1 MFREVVKK
9 VKEARKITGKALS
22 DQTGI
27 SPNHISKFLSGE
39 RDVTTETLWRMVQGM
54 EQLSPGAEEDFFIA
68 LANATTRLTF
78 RQVVS
83 KMEPAELLEALDGE
97 IFADL
102 IHAFA
107 DTLKERHSHD
117 AEGTLRAQSS
127 EPVPIRRSTHDSTS
141 TTLYKELIV
150 S

>member
-1 MFREVVKK
+1 MFREVVRK

-27 SPNHISKFLSGE
+27 SANHISKFLSGD
-39 RDVTTETLWRMVQGM
+39 RDVTTETLWRMVEGM
-54 EQLSPGAEEDFFIA
+54 EQLSPGAEEDFFAA
-68 LANATTRLTF
+68 LTGMKNRPTF
-78 RQVVS
+78 HQIVS
-83 KMEPAELLEALDGE
+83 NMEPAELLQELDGE

-107 DTLKERHSHD
+107 DTLKDSHHPRHNV
-117 AEGTLRAQSS
+117 
-127 EPVPIRRSTHDSTS
+127 EPVPIRKSTHDSTP
-141 TTLYKELIV
+141 TNVYKELMI

>member
-9 VKEARKITGKALS
+9 VKEARKITTKALS
-22 DQTGI
+22 DQTRI
-27 SPNHISKFLSGE
+27 SPNHISKFLSGD
-39 RDVTTETLWRMVQGM
+39 RDVTTETLSRLVEGM
-54 EQLSPGAEEDFFIA
+54 EMLSPGAEKDFFTA
-68 LANATTRLTF
+68 LTGVTTRPTF

-83 KMEPAELLEALDGE
+83 NMEPGELLEALEGE

-107 DTLKERHSHD
+107 DTLKESRQPARQAVKS
-117 AEGTLRAQSS
+117 ASPQKTKRE
-127 EPVPIRRSTHDSTS
+127 STS
-141 TTLYKELIV
+141 TKSYQELLI